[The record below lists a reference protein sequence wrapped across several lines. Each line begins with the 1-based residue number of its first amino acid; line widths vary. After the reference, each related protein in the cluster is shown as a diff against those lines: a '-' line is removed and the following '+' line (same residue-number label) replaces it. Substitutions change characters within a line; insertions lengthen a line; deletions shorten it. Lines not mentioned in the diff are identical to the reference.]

1 MRLLS
6 SGSAVDSHDVGTV
19 RRATLRTRLVRVV
32 LVVAA
37 LALLAG
43 AAASARG
50 LDAGRTNGLPT
61 ASGVAVVDLSLSIG
75 PRDYETIRAT
85 LRRLIASNGSLGVVM
100 FSDVPYEMLP
110 PGTPARELEPVLQL
124 LAPRKVAGQR
134 QLELP
139 VNPWSTSFSAGTR
152 ISSALDLAQEMLQ
165 RDGISHGSVLLLS
178 DLVTAPEDV
187 PRLARTL
194 QNLQDAGIS
203 VKVVPLSPLRDG
215 RKIFEGLLGKQA
227 LIPPSRI
234 ASSQPL
240 PTGSS
245 SGLPLALLVLG
256 ALVLV
261 VLAAHERFAGRL
273 WLPRPEGGPA

>member
-6 SGSAVDSHDVGTV
+6 RGSAVDSHDVGSM
-19 RRATLRTRLVRVV
+19 RRATFRTRLVRVV

-50 LDAGRTNGLPT
+50 LDAGRTNGLPI
-61 ASGVAVVDLSLSIG
+61 ASGVAVIDLSLSIG
-75 PRDYETIRAT
+75 PQDYRTIRAT
-85 LRRLIASNGSLGVVM
+85 LRRLIASNGSFGVVM

-110 PGTPARELEPVLQL
+110 PGTPARELEPVLRL
-124 LAPRKVAGQR
+124 LAPQKAAGKR
-134 QLELP
+134 GP
-139 VNPWSTSFSAGTR
+139 VVPDNPWSQSFSAGTQ
-152 ISSALDLAQEMLQ
+152 ISSALALARDMLV
-165 RDGISHGSVLLLS
+165 RDGIGHGTLLLLS

-194 QNLQDAGIS
+194 QELQDAGIS
-203 VKVVPLSPLRDG
+203 VKVVPLNPLKDG
-215 RKIFEGLLGKQA
+215 RTIFEGLLGKQA
-227 LIPPSRI
+227 LIAPSRI
-234 ASSQPL
+234 ASSEPL
-240 PTGSS
+240 PTAPS
-245 SGLPLALLVLG
+245 SGLPIALLVLG

-273 WLPRPEGGPA
+273 WLPRPEGGAA

>member
-1 MRLLS
+1 M
-6 SGSAVDSHDVGTV
+6 G
-19 RRATLRTRLVRVV
+19 RARFRARLVRVV

-50 LDAGRTNGLPT
+50 LDAGRTDGLPT
-61 ASGVAVVDLSLSIG
+61 ASGIAVVDLSLSIG
-75 PRDYETIRAT
+75 PQDYQTIRAT
-85 LRRLIASNGSLGVVM
+85 LRRLIASNGSLGLVM

-110 PGTPARELEPVLQL
+110 PGTPARELGPVLRL
-124 LAPRKVAGQR
+124 LEPKKPAGKGQAK
-134 QLELP
+134 LP
-139 VNPWSTSFSAGTR
+139 PNPWTQSFSAGTR
-152 ISSALDLAQEMLQ
+152 ISSALELAQQMIA

-187 PRLARTL
+187 PRLARTI

-203 VKVVPLSPLRDG
+203 VKVVPLTPLKEGKR
-215 RKIFEGLLGKQA
+215 IFEGLLGKNA

-234 ASSQPL
+234 ASAQPL
-240 PTGSS
+240 PTDSS
-245 SGLPLALLVLG
+245 SGLPIALLALG
-256 ALVLV
+256 ALVLL

-273 WLPRPEGGPA
+273 WLPRAEGRPA

>member
-1 MRLLS
+1 MRLLA
-6 SGSAVDSHDVGTV
+6 SGSAVDSHDLGSM
-19 RRATLRTRLVRVV
+19 RRATFRTRLVRAV

-37 LALLAG
+37 LALLVG

-75 PRDYETIRAT
+75 PQDYQTIRAT
-85 LRRLIASNGSLGVVM
+85 LRRLIASGGSLGLVM
-100 FSDVPYEMLP
+100 FSDVPYEMMP
-110 PGTPARELEPVLQL
+110 PGTPARELEPLLRL
-124 LAPRKVAGQR
+124 LAPQKASGKRGLV
-134 QLELP
+134 LP
-139 VNPWSTSFSAGTR
+139 ANPWTQSFSAGTR
-152 ISSALDLAQEMLQ
+152 ISSALELAHDMLV
-165 RDGISHGSVLLLS
+165 RDGISHGTVLLLS

-194 QNLQDAGIS
+194 QGLQDAGIS

-215 RKIFEGLLGKQA
+215 RTIFEGLLGKQA
-227 LIPPSRI
+227 LIAPSRI

-240 PTGSS
+240 PTDSS
-245 SGLPLALLVLG
+245 SGLPIALLVLG

-261 VLAAHERFAGRL
+261 ALAAHERFAGRL
-273 WLPRPEGGPA
+273 WLPRPEGRPA

>member
-6 SGSAVDSHDVGTV
+6 SGAAVDSHDVGTM
-19 RRATLRTRLVRVV
+19 RRAAFRTRLVRAV

-37 LALLAG
+37 LALLVG

-61 ASGVAVVDLSLSIG
+61 ASGVVVVDLSLSIG
-75 PRDYETIRAT
+75 PQDYRTIRAT
-85 LRRLIASNGSLGVVM
+85 LRRLIASDGSLGVVM

-110 PGTPARELEPVLQL
+110 PGTPATELEPLLRLIAPQKPKGRGGPVLP
-124 LAPRKVAGQR
+124 A
-134 QLELP
+134 
-139 VNPWSTSFSAGTR
+139 NPWSQSFSAGTR
-152 ISSALDLAQEMLQ
+152 ISSALELAQQMLV
-165 RDGISHGSVLLLS
+165 RDGISHGTVLLLS

-187 PRLARTL
+187 PRLARVL
-194 QNLQDAGIS
+194 QDLQDAGTS
-203 VKVVPLSPLRDG
+203 VKVVPLTPLRDG
-215 RKIFEGLLGKQA
+215 RTIFEGLLGKQA

-234 ASSQPL
+234 ASSEPL
-240 PTGSS
+240 PTDSS
-245 SGLPLALLVLG
+245 SGLPVALLVLG

-273 WLPRPEGGPA
+273 WLPRPEGRPA